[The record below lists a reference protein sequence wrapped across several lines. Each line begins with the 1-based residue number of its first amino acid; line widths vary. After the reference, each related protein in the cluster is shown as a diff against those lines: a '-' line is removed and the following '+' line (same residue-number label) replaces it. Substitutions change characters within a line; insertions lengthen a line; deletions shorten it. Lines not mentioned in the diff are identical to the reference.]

1 MPFRFSLETVLRVRK
16 SFERLEHLRLL
27 AIAAIVAHLRRELEA
42 HDRESANSSQ
52 QSQRGLLAGAVAAEL
67 QFETVRRTIR
77 LQQRLILENHLLELG
92 RRYRKQQLV
101 LLAAQK
107 KREILENL
115 RSRKLA
121 TYHREQARREQQQ
134 TDELF
139 LARLFSKP
147 VE

>member
-16 SFERLEHLRLL
+16 SFERLEHLRLVAL
-27 AIAAIVAHLRRELEA
+27 GAIVAHVRRELES
-42 HDRESANSSQ
+42 HDRESANASL

-67 QFETVRRTIR
+67 QFETVRRAIR
-77 LQQRLILENHLLELG
+77 MQQRVILESNLLELD

-101 LLAAQK
+101 LLGAQR

-121 TYHREQARREQQQ
+121 AYQREQARREQQQ
-134 TDELF
+134 IDELF
-139 LARLFSKP
+139 LARLFSKS